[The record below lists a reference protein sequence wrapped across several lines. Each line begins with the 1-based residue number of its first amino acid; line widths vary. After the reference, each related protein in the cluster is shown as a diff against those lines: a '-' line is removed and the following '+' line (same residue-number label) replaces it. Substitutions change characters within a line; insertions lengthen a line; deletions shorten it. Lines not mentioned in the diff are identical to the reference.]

1 MSPCG
6 SDAVAPAWAGTAMLS
21 TSPDPTA
28 TSAAWRPTAPPW
40 LETLREMAD
49 RVLLVAALWR
59 AFFFDIA

>member
-1 MSPCG
+1 
-6 SDAVAPAWAGTAMLS
+6 MLS